1 MRLSLRFILPLLLVL
16 GVVAYSVV
24 PLVDSLTLKW
34 FTRDLES
41 RSKLLASTME
51 VPLADL
57 VVSRSRT
64 KIFAYFHKVIQ
75 DERLYAL
82 GFCDTQQRLLYQTL
96 TYPDQLSCESLA
108 HLAPG
113 SSEVVDFAQGPL
125 HVVVATI
132 QSGGKA
138 QGRLMLVHDMSFV
151 HQRSTDK
158 NRVPAGLPFTSL
170 STQRNTSLKPLWRA
184 S

>member
-64 KIFAYFHKVIQ
+64 KIFAYFQSPNQSCYCACVGF
-75 DERLYAL
+75 RLKTSYN
-82 GFCDTQQRLLYQTL
+82 
-96 TYPDQLSCESLA
+96 
-108 HLAPG
+108 
-113 SSEVVDFAQGPL
+113 SSF
-125 HVVVATI
+125 
-132 QSGGKA
+132 
-138 QGRLMLVHDMSFV
+138 
-151 HQRSTDK
+151 
-158 NRVPAGLPFTSL
+158 N
-170 STQRNTSLKPLWRA
+170 
-184 S
+184 

>member
-82 GFCDTQQRLLYQTL
+82 GFCDTQQRLQR
-96 TYPDQLSCESLA
+96 PPPQLRQDDSQRA
-108 HLAPG
+108 HAG
-113 SSEVVDFAQGPL
+113 RSS
-125 HVVVATI
+125 TTWR
-132 QSGGKA
+132 GK
-138 QGRLMLVHDMSFV
+138 
-151 HQRSTDK
+151 RS
-158 NRVPAGLPFTSL
+158 RMRALPV
-170 STQRNTSLKPLWRA
+170 R
-184 S
+184 

>member
-82 GFCDTQQRLLYQTL
+82 GFCDMQQRLLYQTL

-113 SSEVVDFAQGPL
+113 SSEVVEFAQGPL

-132 QSGGKA
+132 QSAGKA
-138 QGRLMLVHDMSFV
+138 QGRLMLVHD
-151 HQRSTDK
+151 K
-158 NRVPAGLPFTSL
+158 IG
-170 STQRNTSLKPLWRA
+170 RA
-184 S
+184 HV

>member
-16 GVVAYSVV
+16 GMVAYTVV

-51 VPLADL
+51 VPLSDL
-57 VVSRSRT
+57 VATRSRA

-82 GFCDTQQRLLYQTL
+82 GFCDMQQRLLYQTL

-108 HLAPG
+108 HLTPG
-113 SSEVVDFAQGPL
+113 SSEVVEFAQGPL

-132 QSGGKA
+132 QSGGKSRGA
-138 QGRLMLVHDMSFV
+138 
-151 HQRSTDK
+151 
-158 NRVPAGLPFTSL
+158 
-170 STQRNTSLKPLWRA
+170 
-184 S
+184 